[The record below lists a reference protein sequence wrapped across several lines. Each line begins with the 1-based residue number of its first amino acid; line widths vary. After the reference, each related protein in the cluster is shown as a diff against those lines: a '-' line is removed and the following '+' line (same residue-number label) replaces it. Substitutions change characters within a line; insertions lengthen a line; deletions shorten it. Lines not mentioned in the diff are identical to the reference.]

1 VGQIGFL
8 ESGASGLSKVAEVL
22 LGYARLSTTACYTQV
37 ATTLI
42 AAPTSPLDHLSL
54 MVMPPS

>member
-1 VGQIGFL
+1 VGQIAFL

-22 LGYARLSTTACYTQV
+22 PGHAWLSTTACYTQV

-42 AAPTSPLDHLSL
+42 AGTTSPLDHLSR